1 MVCCKILKIL
11 SPNQQKQAI
20 LVYAGI
26 AKILKAYTYSV
37 AVDVFGDVPY
47 SEANKLKQ
55 GIVHPKFDD
64 DASIYE
70 SLFALINEG
79 IADLNNT
86 YGSKYQSTRS

>member
-1 MVCCKILKIL
+1 
-11 SPNQQKQAI
+11 
-20 LVYAGI
+20 
-26 AKILKAYTYSV
+26 V

-55 GIVHPKFDD
+55 GIIHPKFDD

-70 SLFALINEG
+70 SLFPLINEG

-86 YGSKYQSTRS
+86 SAPNNQEPGVMT